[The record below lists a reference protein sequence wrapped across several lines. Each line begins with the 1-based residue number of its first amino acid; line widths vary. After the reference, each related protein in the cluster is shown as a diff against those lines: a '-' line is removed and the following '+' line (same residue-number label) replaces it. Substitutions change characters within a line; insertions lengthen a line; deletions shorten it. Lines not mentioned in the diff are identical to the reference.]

1 MMEDIIITII
11 SAGLII
17 GALFIGHWFRNSK
30 GMKILR
36 TICWPLI
43 KLKDWVDPNYWA
55 SEVGESS
62 GLYDKARN
70 SKTRKWVDSL
80 EGWKWWV
87 WQLGVGLI
95 GVIIVEYIL
104 NMIGMTMLPWR

>member
-1 MMEDIIITII
+1 MIEDIIITII

-17 GALFIGHWFRNSK
+17 SALFIGHWFRNSK

-36 TICWPLI
+36 KLTTPLTW
-43 KLKDWVDPNYWA
+43 LKDRVDPNYWA
-55 SEVGESS
+55 SKVGESS

-80 EGWKWWV
+80 VGWKWWA
-87 WQLGVGLI
+87 WQLGGGLI
-95 GVIIVEYIL
+95 GVIVAEYLL